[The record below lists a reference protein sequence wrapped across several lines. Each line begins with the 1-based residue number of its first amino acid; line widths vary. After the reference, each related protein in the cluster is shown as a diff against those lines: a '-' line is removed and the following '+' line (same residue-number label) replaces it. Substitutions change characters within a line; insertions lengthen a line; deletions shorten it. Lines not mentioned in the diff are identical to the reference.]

1 MTNPRN
7 AGTASKPY
15 TAATIAR
22 SPIEGGGDKSL

>member
-7 AGTASKPY
+7 AETPSKPY

-22 SPIEGGGDKSL
+22 SPIEGVGEGSL